1 MKAVLDIPEAPP
13 PELRFRHRV
22 ALWSSL
28 RQVWRSRELVRTLAE
43 REYCVRYKQA
53 FLGIA
58 WAIMTPLALMLVF
71 TLVFQHVARIKTG
84 DAPYPLTSYLGLLP
98 WTFFATSL
106 NQGGLSL
113 VTNVNLL
120 NKVYCPREVFPV
132 ASMCVAAVET
142 LIAVSGLVV
151 LFAIFQEAPKIT
163 SLWLPVLILVQVAF
177 TLGVTLAASITIVYL
192 RDLRYALPVILQ
204 FGLFAT
210 PVAYTLADVP
220 EKLRPWM
227 VGLNALA
234 AVIDGYRRTVL
245 NGQAPQW
252 DLLGIAAITSTIVLF
267 GGYALFKRFE
277 TGIADVA

>member
-1 MKAVLDIPEAPP
+1 MKAVLDIPDSPP
-13 PELRFRHRV
+13 PELRFRHV
-22 ALWSSL
+22 VNLWSSL
-28 RQVWRSRELVRTLAE
+28 REVWRARELVRTLAE
-43 REYCVRYKQA
+43 REYRVRYKQA
-53 FLGIA
+53 VLGIA

-71 TLVFQHVARIKTG
+71 TLVFQHVAHIRHG
-84 DAPYPLTSYLGLLP
+84 NAPYPLSSYLGLLP

-106 NQGGLSL
+106 SQGGLSL

-132 ASMCVAAVET
+132 ASMCVAAMDT

-151 LFAIFQEAPKIT
+151 LFGIFHTMPKIT
-163 SLWLPVLILVQVAF
+163 ALWLPVLLLVQLAF
-177 TLGVTLAASITIVYL
+177 TLGVALAASITIVYL

-204 FGLFAT
+204 FGLFGT

-220 EKLRPWM
+220 ERLRPWM
-227 VGLNALA
+227 VGVNPLA

-245 NGQAPQW
+245 YGQAPNW
-252 DLLGIAAITSTIVLF
+252 ELLGIAAVTSAVVLF